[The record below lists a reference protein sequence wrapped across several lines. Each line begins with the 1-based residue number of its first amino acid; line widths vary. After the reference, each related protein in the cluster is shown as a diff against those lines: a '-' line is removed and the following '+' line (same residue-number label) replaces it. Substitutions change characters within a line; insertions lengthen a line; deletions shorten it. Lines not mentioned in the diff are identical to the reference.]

1 MKHKQVFA
9 VLLTLTMAACNIPAA
24 VLADDTAGACSTVH
38 VTSADD
44 FGNKVVNAE
53 DGTYDTKL
61 VNVCKAL
68 YNYWEEADKYSKL
81 P

>member
-1 MKHKQVFA
+1 MILPV
-9 VLLTLTMAACNIPAA
+9 PAA
-24 VLADDTAGACSTVH
+24 PYMSQAPMTYCY
-38 VTSADD
+38 
-44 FGNKVVNAE
+44 KVVNAE